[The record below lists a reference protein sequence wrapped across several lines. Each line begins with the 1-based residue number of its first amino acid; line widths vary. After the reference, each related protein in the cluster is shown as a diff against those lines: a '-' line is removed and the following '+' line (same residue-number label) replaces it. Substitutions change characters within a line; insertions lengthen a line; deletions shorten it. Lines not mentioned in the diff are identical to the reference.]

1 MKLTFLGGAD
11 EVGASCTLV
20 EMAGKKILVDA
31 GIRISPRT
39 SRGIQNDQLPD
50 LQPISE
56 AGGPD
61 YILVTHAHTD
71 HTGALPLVMEQY
83 PHTPVIMTRPTEAL
97 VGTLQRDAQ
106 KIMKGNYAAEGELPL
121 FDEISM
127 NRLMDAIQT
136 VEFKQPVK
144 LGEELQATYHIAGHI
159 AGAAMIVLE
168 SSEGTLV
175 MSGDVSLSAQ
185 RTVESVQVPNIK
197 ADALVLE
204 STYGGKLHANRV
216 AEEKRLIQTLKD
228 VTERGGKVLIPA
240 FALGR
245 SQEIIQII
253 HAFRDQLEDVPVYV
267 DGMVRVVCDSYARFS
282 DLVPKQSTRMAGDDH
297 LFFRDKVYPI
307 RSTKQREEVAR
318 GVEPIIVVASSGMLT
333 GGASVAYAKAFAGDE
348 RNAILLTGY
357 QDEEAP
363 GRFLQ
368 RIQRE
373 KQRGETPVMRL
384 GHDRVKVRCRLGT
397 YSLSAHADESELI
410 SVAEAFSAEEVMLVH
425 GEEGPRHSLATGLRQ
440 RERIVTTPRI
450 GTTRSFEF
458 KSRPWAIGAD
468 VGKGRHTGEV
478 QLRDLWESLESH
490 AGDYFSARE
499 IAQVWWGDGDRADE
513 MQERLNQQDN
523 IYFSPD
529 WRDKSTFQI
538 RTKAQVERAAKQRLV
553 MLHYPD
559 LVGKFIVLRNSNNQP
574 RLGVVYAADIDSF
587 DVTVQGARGTHYP
600 ADALLWVIGD
610 WDGVEDDDGEKKQ
623 QMAEVLKTAR
633 GHMDGLVSF
642 ATRKQLAEDEVVVQ
656 PESLLPDEL
665 PPELDYQTALISVV
679 LALAKDGAELVI
691 EPEKGLKTERA
702 REGEPLGQNEA
713 RELALSLFPPEAR
726 LRKVG
731 YDVHRQRL
739 KLAFDFPQAAER
751 LYDEQLEDLIEMSG
765 WDVQLR
771 PQVNQQALG
780 IVLDEQLPAGAEI
793 VGNPSY
799 YLDRSEVQVTVK
811 GLDDE
816 QYRAMRQEFRKHTNF
831 DLKIERHKP
840 VRMPEPED
848 ITPVAEGQQME
859 INQAYT
865 LIRGALEPKG
875 LYKAGLK
882 SGKIVLTF
890 IAPQVGER
898 HMETIK
904 KLSKLTGYTITIH
917 PHPNQ
922 QKIMDIVRRLAHA
935 VGWTITDGPGLHTA
949 SARVS
954 LSIADAP
961 NPAIAEQV
969 TKELH
974 EQTGYTLD
982 LS

>member
-20 EMAGKKILVDA
+20 EIAGKKLLIDA

-39 SRGIQNDQLPD
+39 SRGIQNDQLPN
-50 LQPISE
+50 LQPITE

-71 HTGALPLVMEQY
+71 HTGALPLILEQY
-83 PHTPVIMTRPTEAL
+83 PHTPVLMTRPSEAL
-97 VGTLQRDAQ
+97 VYTLQKDAQ
-106 KIMKGNYAAEGELPL
+106 KIMRSKYGAEGELPL
-121 FDEISM
+121 FDEISV

-136 VEFKQPVK
+136 VEFRQPVK

-168 SSEGTLV
+168 SAEGTLV
-175 MSGDVSLSAQ
+175 MSGDVSRSDQ
-185 RTVESVQVPNIK
+185 RTVESVQVPKIK
-197 ADALVLE
+197 ADVLVLE

-216 AEEKRLIQTLKD
+216 AEEKRLIQKLKEITD
-228 VTERGGKVLIPA
+228 RDGKVLIPA

-253 HAFRDQLEDVPVYV
+253 HAFRDELQNVPVYV
-267 DGMVRVVCDSYARFS
+267 DGMVRTVCASYSRFP
-282 DLVPKQSTRMAGDDH
+282 DLIPKQSMRMAGDDH
-297 LFFRDKVYPI
+297 LFFRDKVYKI
-307 RSTKQREEVAR
+307 RSSKQRMEIAR
-318 GVEPIIVVASSGMLT
+318 GPGPAIVVASSGMLT
-333 GGASVAYAKAFAGDE
+333 GGASVAYAEEFAGDE

-373 KQRGETPVMRL
+373 KERGETPTIRL
-384 GHDRVKVRCRLGT
+384 GDSTVKVRCTLGT
-397 YSLSAHADESELI
+397 YALSAHADESELI
-410 SVAEAFSAEEVMLVH
+410 SVAEAFDADEIMLVH

-450 GTTRSFEF
+450 GTTRTFEF
-458 KSRPWAIGAD
+458 KERPWAIGAK
-468 VGKGRHTGEV
+468 VEKGRHTGQV
-478 QLRDLWESLESH
+478 KLLALWESLTGH

-499 IAQVWWGDGDRADE
+499 LAQVWWGEGDRADE
-513 MQERLNQQDN
+513 MQQRLNQPDN
-523 IYFSPD
+523 IYFSAD

-538 RTKAQVERAAKQRLV
+538 RTREQVERVARQRLI
-553 MLHYPD
+553 MLNYPD

-574 RLGVVYAADIDSF
+574 RLGVVEAADIDSF
-587 DVTVQGARGTHYP
+587 EAIVQNAKGRHYP

-610 WDGVEDDDGEKKQ
+610 WTGVEDTEGNKKT
-623 QMAEVLKTAR
+623 QMSELLKTAR
-633 GHMDGLVSF
+633 AHMDTLLSF
-642 ATRKQLAEDEVVVQ
+642 ATRKQLAEDEIIVQ
-656 PESLLPDEL
+656 PDKLLPDEL
-665 PPELDYQTALISVV
+665 PPELDYQTALTAVV

-691 EPEKGLKTERA
+691 QPEEGLKTQRA

-731 YDVHRQRL
+731 YDVHRKRL
-739 KLAFDFPQAAER
+739 ILSFDFPQAAQR
-751 LYDEQLEDLIEMSG
+751 IYDDQIEDLIELSG

-780 IVLDEQLPAGAEI
+780 IVLDDYLPDEAEVI
-793 VGNPSY
+793 GNMSY
-799 YLDRSEVQVTVK
+799 YLDKGEVQATVE
-811 GLDDE
+811 GIDNNQRSAL
-816 QYRAMRQEFRKHTNF
+816 RQRFLKHTGFN
-831 DLKIERHKP
+831 LKIDEPKK
-840 VRMPEPED
+840 VQAPEPDE
-848 ITPVAEGQQME
+848 ITPVEEGQQME

-865 LIRGALEPKG
+865 LVRSELEPHG

-882 SGKIVLTF
+882 GGKIVLSFVT
-890 IAPQVGER
+890 PQVGER
-898 HMETIK
+898 HIETIN
-904 KLSKLTGYTITIH
+904 KLARQTGYSMAIH

-922 QKIMDIVRRLAHA
+922 QKIMEITRKLVNA
-935 VGWTITDGPGLHTA
+935 VGWTVTSGPGLHTA
-949 SARVS
+949 SAMVS
-954 LSIADAP
+954 LSVLDKP
-961 NPAIAEQV
+961 QRRNRR
-969 TKELH
+969 
-974 EQTGYTLD
+974 TGRG
-982 LS
+982 